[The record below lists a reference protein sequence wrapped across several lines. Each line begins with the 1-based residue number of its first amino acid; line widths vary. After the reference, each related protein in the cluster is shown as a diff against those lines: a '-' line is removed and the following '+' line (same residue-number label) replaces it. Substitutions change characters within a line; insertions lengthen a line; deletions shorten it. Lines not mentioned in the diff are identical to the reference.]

1 MHTEFPV
8 QRAYVYACEFIR
20 ARIQMRNT
28 KTRSFVA
35 LPHTN
40 ARMYVNV
47 HKYAAFTDTRVPYM
61 YMYRETERQTKG
73 EREGGREGERMRERE
88 RHICHTHTFSGTRL
102 LAPRW
107 SRCGLAQRRRRM
119 SALPGSRP
127 CITWCLCVSV
137 PCLCL

>member
-61 YMYRETERQTKG
+61 YMYRETERQ
-73 EREGGREGERMRERE
+73 RDRERE
-88 RHICHTHTFSGTRL
+88 RQRDRETDRQTDRQTDRHTDR
-102 LAPRW
+102 
-107 SRCGLAQRRRRM
+107 
-119 SALPGSRP
+119 
-127 CITWCLCVSV
+127 
-137 PCLCL
+137 